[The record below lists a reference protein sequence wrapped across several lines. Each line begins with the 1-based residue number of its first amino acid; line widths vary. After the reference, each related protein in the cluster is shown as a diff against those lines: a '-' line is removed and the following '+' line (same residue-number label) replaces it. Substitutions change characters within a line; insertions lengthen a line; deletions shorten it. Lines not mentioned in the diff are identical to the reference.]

1 MAKTGVFL
9 RVKAPKNLEGEMR
22 KRMVKALR
30 PVGEEVLAIIKDVV
44 PVAFANLTTVYG
56 WPRSFQS
63 ASKKPRGA
71 RQGGQLRRSLTL
83 EIDEGAL
90 QAVFRARTPYAV
102 YVHGGTLHFV
112 GRPYVA
118 RPIQE
123 VGGPGL
129 ERELR
134 IVFAEDFV

>member
-1 MAKTGVFL
+1 MAKTGAFL
-9 RVKAPKNLEGEMR
+9 RVNAPKNLEGEMR
-22 KRMVKALR
+22 GRMAKALR
-30 PVGEEVLAIIKDVV
+30 PVGEEVLAIIKDVT
-44 PVAFANLTTVYG
+44 PVAYANLTTRYG

-63 ASKKPRGA
+63 ASKKPRGR

-83 EIDEGAL
+83 EIDEDAL

-102 YVHGGTLHFV
+102 FVHDGGLHFV
-112 GRPYVA
+112 GRAYVA

-123 VGGPGL
+123 EGGPLL
-129 ERELR
+129 ERELK